1 MNRKWTFGLLVVH
14 CKALVRISF
23 QGLFDASCS
32 SQHLRDGIRTRR
44 TKKGGS
50 KATMNESFETYMH
63 RALEL
68 ALRGSGKVNPNP
80 LVGAVIVRDGRI
92 IGEGWHTAFGGP
104 HAERHALAN
113 CIEDPCGATLCVT
126 LEPCCHTGKTPPCTE
141 AIIESGIARV
151 VMGAPDP
158 NPKVAG
164 GGVAQLEAA
173 GIEVVQGVLVEE
185 CLAINKPFFHYIQ
198 TGRPYVI
205 LKYAMTLDGKIAT
218 HTGASRW
225 ITGEVARKRVHEDR
239 QRYAAIMVGVNTI
252 VKDDP
257 QLTCRLDLF
266 EGSCGHPARIVCDT
280 RLCTP
285 IDACVVRTAH
295 EIPTYLATSEQDP
308 SKHQPYLDNGCVVL
322 VLPEAEGHVDL
333 KALMDELGSRGIDSV
348 IVEGGATLNWSM
360 ISAGLVSC
368 AQVYVAPKIF
378 GGGTAPS
385 PVAGAGVKTPD
396 EAMRFSAPT
405 VTALGDDLLL
415 ECEVR

>member
-1 MNRKWTFGLLVVH
+1 M
-14 CKALVRISF
+14 
-23 QGLFDASCS
+23 
-32 SQHLRDGIRTRR
+32 
-44 TKKGGS
+44 
-50 KATMNESFETYMH
+50 MNESFETYMH

-80 LVGAVIVRDGRI
+80 LVGAVIVHDGRI
-92 IGEGWHTAFGGP
+92 IGEGWHTAFGEP

-113 CIEDPCGATLCVT
+113 CTDDPRGATLYVT

-173 GIEVVQGVLVEE
+173 GIDVIQGVLVDE
-185 CLAINKPFFHYIQ
+185 CRAINKPFFHYIQ

-218 HTGASRW
+218 RTGASRW
-225 ITGEVARKRVHEDR
+225 ITGEMARKRVHEDR

-252 VKDDP
+252 IKDDP
-257 QLTCRLDLF
+257 QLTCRLDSL
-266 EGSCGHPARIVCDT
+266 EGSCSHPARIVCDT
-280 RLCTP
+280 HLRTP
-285 IDACVVRTAH
+285 IDACIVRTAH
-295 EIPTYLATSEQDP
+295 EVPTYLATSEKDP
-308 SKHQPYLDNGCVVL
+308 DKHQPYLDDGCVVL
-322 VLPEAEGHVDL
+322 VLPEVEGHVDL

-360 ISAGLVSC
+360 LSAGLVSC

-378 GGGTAPS
+378 GGGAAPS
-385 PVAGAGVKTPD
+385 PVAGMGVEMPNEAIGFSTP
-396 EAMRFSAPT
+396 A
-405 VTALGDDLLL
+405 VTILGDDLLL
-415 ECEVR
+415 ECEVK